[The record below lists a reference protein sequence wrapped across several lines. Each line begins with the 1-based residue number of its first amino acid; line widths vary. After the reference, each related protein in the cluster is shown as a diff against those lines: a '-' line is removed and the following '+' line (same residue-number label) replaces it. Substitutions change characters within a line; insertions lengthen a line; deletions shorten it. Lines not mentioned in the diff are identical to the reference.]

1 MKAALL
7 LGAALCLVQS
17 SSGGLENGPTHLRYE
32 RELRMPA
39 DSTGDQACAV
49 LDADVF
55 AHMAGRTVDDLRV
68 YREGSGSA
76 REGFGTAVET
86 PFTLM
91 ESEAEPTEPQ
101 PAIVQD
107 PAVHGDT
114 LEFNLRMPRQPYSA
128 IELQLAAADFSA
140 VATVTGF
147 DGQGSAAQPL
157 GEFTLFDLTREHLAR
172 STELPLQESRLP
184 LLHVSLRL
192 HGVTPTTAMIRGA
205 VVPPSREAQTLY
217 TMVSE
222 TSDFRLEGTA
232 TVAHFTLPEHVP
244 VERVRLILPPGFH
257 GEFLRTLW
265 LAADSKT
272 SPSENVSGEVWAV
285 NRPGGSNG
293 SPALHAARLS
303 LDSVLAAN
311 LRSPARVTV
320 ALKNNGQ
327 PPLPLRAMVLEMR
340 QRTLCFPVIDGQRY
354 TLRYGDAGLRAPV
367 YTQTALSATSTTIS
381 ATLGPELNNPAY
393 VARPLLWHLNQR
405 RPELYWLGLLAAI
418 TLAGTF
424 ALHRAR
430 HEREKD

>member
-1 MKAALL
+1 VKAALL
-7 LGAALCLVQS
+7 LGAALWLVQS

-32 RELRMPA
+32 RELRLPA
-39 DSTGDQACAV
+39 GSTGDQACAV

-76 REGFGTAVET
+76 REGSGTAVET

-101 PAIVQD
+101 AAIVQD
-107 PAVHGDT
+107 AAAHGDT
-114 LEFNLRMPRQPYSA
+114 L
-128 IELQLAAADFSA
+128 DFSA
-140 VATVTGF
+140 VATVTGS
-147 DGQGSAAQPL
+147 DGQGSPAQPL

-172 STELPLQESRLP
+172 STELTLQESRLP

-205 VVPPSREAQTLY
+205 LVPPSREAQTLY
-217 TMVSE
+217 TVVSE

-272 SPSENVSGEVWAV
+272 SPSENVSGEIWAV
-285 NRPGGSNG
+285 NRPAGSSG

-303 LDSVLAAN
+303 LEAVLAAN

-381 ATLGPELNNPAY
+381 ATLGPELSNPAY

-418 TLAGTF
+418 TLAGTL